1 MRRLAIALLLTPLA
15 GLAGLSLLGSTAHAT
30 QMVGESTTVPASSDT
45 TAPASD
51 AAVSEDLAPV
61 DVLQVSGLFD
71 DVQVQSVKDAI
82 SQAFENGSQALILQ
96 MNTEGAIVSDAAMR
110 DLLQTV
116 ADAPVAIGIWV
127 GPSSGARAYGLPAQ
141 LFGVA
146 DVTAMVAGSRLG
158 YTGPL
163 FTLDGGK
170 SVDLGPNG
178 GLLKN
183 DSMSFAEARE
193 ADILRLE
200 TTDQGVPTVRS
211 MVLAMDGV
219 QLDDGTVLN
228 TVTQEL
234 NDKGE
239 TQNIATLVRFTGLGL
254 LEELFHTVAS
264 PPIAILF
271 FIIGLSLLI
280 FEFFTAG
287 VGVAGFVGAVLTVLG
302 SYGLSA
308 LPTRTGALV
317 LVVLAMLAF
326 AVDVQ
331 VGIPRFWTGVGL
343 VLFILGAWFLYEPLP
358 GNDLRLSWFML
369 FVLVAGIMLT
379 FIVGMPSMVRT
390 RFATPTIGREWMI
403 GSTGT
408 AVGAISPEGVAQ
420 VGESKWRARTNRATP
435 IAAGAELRVV
445 AIDGVT
451 LEVEPAE
458 GGARDYRER
467 RAKGSVDELVADEA
481 ESH

>member
-15 GLAGLSLLGSTAHAT
+15 GLAGLSLLGGTAAA
-30 QMVGESTTVPASSDT
+30 STTTSPDT
-45 TAPASD
+45 TAPAVVSPAPGEEGV
-51 AAVSEDLAPV
+51 AADLAPV

-82 SQAFENGSQALILQ
+82 RRSEGNGSQALILQ
-96 MNTEGAIVSDAAMR
+96 MNSKGSIVSR
-110 DLLQTV
+110 DEMKGLLQAV
-116 ADAPVAIGIWV
+116 ADAKVAIGIWV

-158 YTGPL
+158 YTGDL
-163 FTLDGGK
+163 ITLDGEQQ
-170 SVDLGPNG
+170 VDLGPNG
-178 GLLKN
+178 GLLKSG
-183 DSMSFAEARE
+183 SMSFADARKAE
-193 ADILRLE
+193 VLKLD

-211 MVLAMDGV
+211 MVLALDGV
-219 QLDDGTVLN
+219 TLDDGTVLD
-228 TVTQEL
+228 TISQQL
-234 NDKGE
+234 NDKGDTE
-239 TQNIATLVRFTGLGL
+239 NISTLVRFSALGL
-254 LEELFHTVAS
+254 VEELMHTVSS
-264 PPIAILF
+264 PPIAFVFLV
-271 FIIGLSLLI
+271 IGLCLLI

-287 VGVAGFVGAVLTVLG
+287 VGVAGVVGAVLSVLG
-302 SYGLSA
+302 CYGLTA

-317 LVVLAMLAF
+317 LVLLSMLAF
-326 AVDVQ
+326 AIDVQ
-331 VGIPRFWTGVGL
+331 VGIPRFWTGVGV
-343 VLFILGAWFLYEPLP
+343 VLFVLGALFLYEPLP
-358 GNDLRLSWFML
+358 GNDLRLGWVTL
-369 FVLVAGIMLT
+369 LVSIAGVMLT

-403 GSTGT
+403 GKAGT
-408 AVGAISPEGVAQ
+408 AVDAIDPDGVAL
-420 VGESKWRARTNRATP
+420 VGEAKWRARTNRATP

-467 RAKGSVDELVADEA
+467 RGKGDQVAAAGTADETGA
-481 ESH
+481 H